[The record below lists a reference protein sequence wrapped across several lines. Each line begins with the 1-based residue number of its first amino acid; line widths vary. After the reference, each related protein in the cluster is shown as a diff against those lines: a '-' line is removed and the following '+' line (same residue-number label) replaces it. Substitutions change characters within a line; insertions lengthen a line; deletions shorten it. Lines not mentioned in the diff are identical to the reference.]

1 MMDQAIKSY
10 IEQMVRDALGQS
22 VTSPS
27 ARTNYAIANWK
38 MNKTFS
44 EMAVYLQELKSK
56 EGVSVVICPPSQ
68 LLYPAG
74 LMAKQQ
80 GSTVSIGAQNVHEA
94 DKGAYT
100 GEVSASML
108 KDIGCAYVII
118 GHSERRQYFNENDQ
132 QVNQKIKQAI
142 KEGLTPII
150 CIGETIEQKNSGQT
164 EKVLTT
170 QLVGAL
176 QDIDSDFIL
185 AYEPVWAIGTGESAT
200 AEQAQSTHAYIRKV
214 LTALLGGRAEGISI
228 LYGGSVND
236 KNAAE
241 FSQMPDIDGVLVGGA
256 SLNAESFE
264 KIIAVFAKGDM

>member
-10 IEQMVRDALGQS
+10 IEQMVREALGQS
-22 VTSPS
+22 VESPS
-27 ARTNYAIANWK
+27 TRTNYAIANWK
-38 MNKTFS
+38 MNKNFS
-44 EMAVYLQELKSK
+44 EMAVYLQELKRK
-56 EGVSVVICPPSQ
+56 EGVSVVICPPAQ

-80 GSTVSIGAQNVHEA
+80 GSPLSIGAQNVHEA

-100 GEVSASML
+100 GEVSAAML
-108 KDIGCAYVII
+108 ADIGCQYVIV

-132 QVNQKIKQAI
+132 QVNQKIKQAL

-176 QDIDSDFIL
+176 QDIDSNFIL

-200 AEQAQSTHAYIRKV
+200 AEQAQSTHAYIRAV
-214 LTALLGGRAEGISI
+214 LTKLIGARAESTSI
-228 LYGGSVND
+228 LYGGSVNE
-236 KNAAE
+236 KNAGE
-241 FSQMPDIDGVLVGGA
+241 FSAQRDIDGVLVGGA
-256 SLNAESFE
+256 SLNAASFE
-264 KIIAVFAKGDM
+264 KIISVFAKGDM

>member
-1 MMDQAIKSY
+1 MDQAVKSY
-10 IEQMVRDALGQS
+10 IEQLVRAAVQQS
-22 VTSPS
+22 AKPSSTRTS
-27 ARTNYAIANWK
+27 YAIANWK
-38 MNKTFS
+38 MNKSFS
-44 EMAVYLQELKSK
+44 EMAVYLQELKSRDD
-56 EGVSVVICPPSQ
+56 VSVVICPPAQ

-80 GSTVSIGAQNVHEA
+80 GSSVSIGAQNVHEA
-94 DKGAYT
+94 DQGAYT
-100 GEVSASML
+100 GEISAAML
-108 KDIGCAYVII
+108 AEIGCQYVLI
-118 GHSERRQYFNENDQ
+118 GHSERRQYFNEIDQ
-132 QVNQKIKQAI
+132 QVNQKIKQAL
-142 KEGLTPII
+142 KEGMTPVI

-176 QDIDSDFIL
+176 HDIDSNFIL
-185 AYEPVWAIGTGESAT
+185 AYEPVWAIGTGESAS

-214 LTALLGGRAEGISI
+214 LTELLGGRAERISI

-241 FSQMPDIDGVLVGGA
+241 FSKMPDIDGVLVGGA